1 MRPMSKST
9 QPDSQSPDPQHGEES
24 KNRSDRGRVVGGVL
38 KEDIGGLRAGEEL
51 LMITDAAKN
60 MGVGDSKILD
70 LISKKQILDT
80 KIDGVRY
87 VPARFFDEEDGQ
99 VTRFLPGVIALL
111 LDGGYRPGE
120 IMEYLFTEDDSLPGR
135 PVDALHGHLAREV
148 RRRAQA
154 MALI

>member
-1 MRPMSKST
+1 MSNST
-9 QPDSQSPDPQHGEES
+9 QQDPHSSQSAAAPAAKS
-24 KNRSDRGRVVGGVL
+24 RSDRGRVVDGVL
-38 KEDIGGLRAGEEL
+38 QEPAGGLPAGVEL
-51 LMITDAAKN
+51 LSIPDAAKF
-60 MGVGDSKILD
+60 MGVGQSKVLD
-70 LISKKQILDT
+70 LVQKKKIIDT

-87 VPARFFDEEDGQ
+87 LPARFFDEDDGQ

-111 LDGGYRPGE
+111 LDGGYQPEE
-120 IMEYLFTEDDSLPGR
+120 ILDYLFTEDDSLPGR